1 MQKDVLIASSV
12 YRPHKLLFSLFFFV
26 KLSSNIT
33 VCARRMGQASVHDKQ
48 LAQSVIYASLQR
60 DVKTVLIS
68 KKVFQSCKKTKKEQ
82 QSY

>member
-1 MQKDVLIASSV
+1 M
-12 YRPHKLLFSLFFFV
+12 
-26 KLSSNIT
+26 